1 MEHKRYFDINAAEA
15 TNMCHEDGLIA
26 IPNCNS
32 EICKLV
38 SDCLSP
44 ENPHLIHLF
53 IVFDHSDYSD
63 TDFPDVIDTN
73 TPIDFIDKKI
83 YVGVVVD
90 TIILDDTNGCLIVK
104 TLRGMSDSLTRKVK
118 FDDVDFT
125 IIVSRLSESPGFD
138 NCSEE
143 QLVLS
148 IRIHDAKTSKCMKK
162 GRKNFRFVT
171 DEGTLFFM

>member
-1 MEHKRYFDINAAEA
+1 MEHKRYFNINAAEV
-15 TNMCHEDGLIA
+15 TNMCHEDGLMV
-26 IPNCNS
+26 IPNCSS

-38 SDCLSP
+38 TDCLGP

-63 TDFPDVIDTN
+63 TDLPDVIDTN

-90 TIILDDTNGCLIVK
+90 TIMLDNTNGCLIVK
-104 TLRGMSDSLTRKVK
+104 TSRVMINSLTRKFK
-118 FDDVDFT
+118 FYDADFT
-125 IIVSRLSESPGFD
+125 IIVSKLSEIPGFD
-138 NCSEE
+138 NCCEE

-171 DEGTLFFM
+171 DEGKPFFM